1 MDEGQRARLRRLVI
15 ELTDGGPDMAGLP
28 RHKTGL
34 VERLRELGRDDEA
47 MRIEYGAGFSL
58 YAGEGG
64 VVRIILRLRSGA
76 AAAASSCLTRK
87 THRWGRKRPLPV
99 A

>member
-1 MDEGQRARLRRLVI
+1 MNEGQRAKLRRLVT
-15 ELTDGGPDMAGLP
+15 ELTDGGADMAGLP

-58 YAGEGG
+58 YASDDGMVWIISGG
-64 VVRIILRLRSGA
+64 RRERLFGDVRQGQ
-76 AAAASSCLTRK
+76 
-87 THRWGRKRPLPV
+87 
-99 A
+99 

>member
-1 MDEGQRARLRRLVI
+1 MDEGQRARLHRLVT
-15 ELTDGGPDMAGLP
+15 ELTEGGTDMAGLP

-47 MRIEYGAGFSL
+47 LRIEYGAGFSL

-64 VVRIILRLRSGA
+64 VVRIISGVRREQ
-76 AAAASSCLTRK
+76 LFNDVR
-87 THRWGRKRPLPV
+87 
-99 A
+99 

>member
-1 MDEGQRARLRRLVI
+1 MDEGQRARLRRLVT
-15 ELTDGGPDMAGLP
+15 ELTDGGVHMAGMP

-64 VVRIILRLRSGA
+64 VVWIISG
-76 AAAASSCLTRK
+76 
-87 THRWGRKRPLPV
+87 GRREQLFNDV
-99 A
+99 RAGGW

>member
-1 MDEGQRARLRRLVI
+1 
-15 ELTDGGPDMAGLP
+15 MAGMP

-47 MRIEYGAGFSL
+47 MRIEYGAGFSR

-64 VVRIILRLRSGA
+64 VVWIILRPSIDSGSLRSG
-76 AAAASSCLTRK
+76 
-87 THRWGRKRPLPV
+87 GRRDQLFNDV
-99 A
+99 R